1 MRPGTLNI
9 IKVVVL
15 ALLVVSACT
24 ANAIPGAPMPLP
36 PHNVIAEIPG
46 APMPLPPQ

>member
-1 MRPGTLNI
+1 VI
-9 IKVVVL
+9 
-15 ALLVVSACT
+15 AE
-24 ANAIPGAPMPLP
+24 IPGAPMPLP